1 MPKNIVIC
9 CDGTGNE
16 IKEHISNVLK
26 LFRIARKN
34 DSQYVFYDP
43 GVGTLS
49 QSDKWSEI
57 RYKFKGVLG
66 LATGYGLD
74 DNILKAYTFLIDHYQ
89 DGDQIFLFGFSR
101 GAYTVRALAGFMHLI
116 GLLQPHQKN
125 LCGYALAAYKQSTD
139 KNDLAIG
146 WRFQKVTSARQVTV
160 KFVGVWDTVASIL
173 VPRSDRL
180 FIPSLQTLPYTRKNP
195 SVQVF
200 RQAMA
205 IDERRRMFRLNRWE
219 DPQKFIANPF
229 KNVSAHPD
237 QDIKQVWFA
246 GVHSDIG
253 GGYPESESGLSKFP
267 LRWMIDEAVNHGL
280 IIDKANFNH
289 MVNGYKRRG
298 SSFNYIAP
306 DVSAKIH
313 DSMTAGWKP
322 LEWLPKSA
330 KLKEWPGR
338 RALFGL
344 YLPNSEPRLI
354 PDDAFIHQSAIAKI
368 KEDKTYTPSNI
379 PKRYH
384 IIDVLQTG

>member
-34 DSQYVFYDP
+34 NNQCVFYDP

-74 DNILKAYTFLIDHYQ
+74 DNILKTYAFLIDHYQ

-101 GAYTVRALAGFMHLI
+101 GAYTVRALAGFMYLI

-139 KNDLAIG
+139 KNNLAIG
-146 WRFQKVTSARQVTV
+146 WRFQKITSSRKVPI
-160 KFVGVWDTVASIL
+160 KFVGVWDTVASVL

-200 RQAMA
+200 RQAIA
-205 IDERRRMFRLNRWE
+205 IDEKRRMFRLNRWE
-219 DPQKFIANPF
+219 DPQKFISNPF
-229 KNVSAHPD
+229 KNVSTHPE

-289 MVNGYKRRG
+289 MVNGHKKRNSG
-298 SSFNYIAP
+298 FNYVAP
-306 DVSAKIH
+306 DPSAKIH
-313 DSMTAGWKP
+313 DSMTTGWKP
-322 LEWLPKSA
+322 LEWVPKSA
-330 KLKEWPGR
+330 KLKEWPER
-338 RALFGL
+338 KTIFGF
-344 YLPNSEPRLI
+344 YFPKSESRVI
-354 PDDAFIHQSAIAKI
+354 PDNAFVHSSVIEKI
-368 KEDKTYTPSNI
+368 EKDKTYTPPNM
-379 PKRYH
+379 PKH
-384 IIDVLQTG
+384 FQKID